1 MDKQEITTS
10 SNTLRLTIE
19 LDLDSR
25 TVPSFGTVR
34 RDGMKG
40 ARDIELS
47 LQELGIDTDK
57 AIHPE
62 ASAEVLSMY
71 AEEIVD
77 QAFDAIHDLSMDI
90 DATPTEC

>member
-40 ARDIELS
+40 SRDIELS

-57 AIHPE
+57 VNVFI
-62 ASAEVLSMY
+62 SR
-71 AEEIVD
+71 IVQD
-77 QAFDAIHDLSMDI
+77 
-90 DATPTEC
+90 

>member
-1 MDKQEITTS
+1 MDKQETTTN

-19 LDLDSR
+19 IDLDNR

-57 AIHPE
+57 VNVFI
-62 ASAEVLSMY
+62 SR
-71 AEEIVD
+71 IVQD
-77 QAFDAIHDLSMDI
+77 
-90 DATPTEC
+90 